1 MEKQSNKLWLIAI
14 TLILF
19 VVTAFAENEKEI
31 PLDKVPTA
39 VLEAAQKAVP
49 GIKLTEA
56 EVERTIKGLVYEIE
70 GTLDGKEYEIE
81 VSSDGK
87 VLEIEEEDEDS
98 NIDDAELKTKLLLSS
113 QRFNILERP
122 IVYPT
127 QQPAEVSSVIRVLQ
141 PAEETGWHKHMV
153 PLHVYILQGEM
164 NVEYETSPNEI
175 HTVSKG
181 DAFVGVT
188 DVWHNTTNTS
198 NKPAVVFVVFMGAEG
213 LENTI
218 NRE

>member
-31 PLDKVPTA
+31 PLDKVPTT

-81 VSSDGK
+81 VSPDGK
-87 VLEIEEEDEDS
+87 VLEIKEEDDDEDEDE
-98 NIDDAELKTKLLLSS
+98 NDKDNDD
-113 QRFNILERP
+113 
-122 IVYPT
+122 
-127 QQPAEVSSVIRVLQ
+127 
-141 PAEETGWHKHMV
+141 
-153 PLHVYILQGEM
+153 
-164 NVEYETSPNEI
+164 
-175 HTVSKG
+175 
-181 DAFVGVT
+181 
-188 DVWHNTTNTS
+188 
-198 NKPAVVFVVFMGAEG
+198 
-213 LENTI
+213 
-218 NRE
+218 

>member
-1 MEKQSNKLWLIAI
+1 MEKQSNKLWLIAL
-14 TLILF
+14 TLTLF
-19 VVTAFAENEKEI
+19 VVTAFAEDEKEI

-49 GIKLTEA
+49 GIELTEA

-81 VSSDGK
+81 VSPDGK

-141 PAEETGWHKHMV
+141 PTEETGWHKHMV

-164 NVEYETSPNEI
+164 NVEYDNSVV

>member
-49 GIKLTEA
+49 GIELTEA

-87 VLEIEEEDEDS
+87 VLEIEEEDEDG
-98 NIDDAELKTKLLLSS
+98 NIDNAELKTKLLLSS

-153 PLHVYILQGEM
+153 PLHAYILQGEM
-164 NVEYETSPNEI
+164 NVEYDNSVV

-198 NKPAVVFVVFMGAEG
+198 NKPAVVLVVFMGAEG

>member
-31 PLDKVPTA
+31 PLDKVSTA

-49 GIKLTEA
+49 GIELTEA

-87 VLEIEEEDEDS
+87 VLEIEEEDEDG
-98 NIDDAELKTKLLLSS
+98 NIDNAELKTKLLLSS

-153 PLHVYILQGEM
+153 PLHAYILQGEM
-164 NVEYETSPNEI
+164 NVEYDTSVI

-181 DAFVGVT
+181 DAFIGVT

-198 NKPAVVFVVFMGAEG
+198 NKPAVVLVVFMGAEG

>member
-31 PLDKVPTA
+31 PLDKVPTT

-49 GIKLTEA
+49 GIELTEA

-87 VLEIEEEDEDS
+87 VLEIEDEDEDG
-98 NIDDAELKTKLLLSS
+98 NIDNAELKTKLLLSS

-153 PLHVYILQGEM
+153 PLHAYILQGEM
-164 NVEYETSPNEI
+164 NVEYDTSVI

-181 DAFVGVT
+181 DAFIGVT

-198 NKPAVVFVVFMGAEG
+198 NKPAVVLVVFMGAEG

>member
-31 PLDKVPTA
+31 PLDKVPTT

-49 GIKLTEA
+49 GIELTEA

-87 VLEIEEEDEDS
+87 VLEIEEEDEDG
-98 NIDDAELKTKLLLSS
+98 NIDNAELKTKLLLSS

-153 PLHVYILQGEM
+153 PLHAYILQGEM
-164 NVEYETSPNEI
+164 NVEYDTSVI

-181 DAFVGVT
+181 DAFIGVT

-198 NKPAVVFVVFMGAEG
+198 NKPAVVLVVFMGAEG

>member
-49 GIKLTEA
+49 GIELTEA

-81 VSSDGK
+81 VSPDGK

-153 PLHVYILQGEM
+153 PLHAYIFQGEM
-164 NVEYETSPNEI
+164 NVEYDNSVV

-218 NRE
+218 NKE

>member
-49 GIKLTEA
+49 GIELTEA

-87 VLEIEEEDEDS
+87 VLEIEEEDEDG
-98 NIDDAELKTKLLLSS
+98 NIDNAELKTKLLLSS

-141 PAEETGWHKHMV
+141 PAEELAG
-153 PLHVYILQGEM
+153 
-164 NVEYETSPNEI
+164 TSI
-175 HTVSKG
+175 WFHCMHIFCKVK
-181 DAFVGVT
+181 
-188 DVWHNTTNTS
+188 
-198 NKPAVVFVVFMGAEG
+198 
-213 LENTI
+213 
-218 NRE
+218 

>member
-49 GIKLTEA
+49 GIELTEA

-153 PLHVYILQGEM
+153 PLHAYILQGEI
-164 NVEYETSPNEI
+164 NVEYDTSVI

-198 NKPAVVFVVFMGAEG
+198 NKPAVVLVVFMGAEG